1 MQTMTADSLT
11 ERHRALWDV
20 WLDKYVNRLI
30 TDVADV
36 TDVTNADNTRRCV
49 MNSTNPRYQHFY
61 FISLICSY
69 SLLRPIGE
77 AEYCDEH
84 VRLSLSLSVCVCLST
99 IIWDDGS
106 CSCYVY

>member
-1 MQTMTADSLT
+1 MVMFCMQTMTADSLT

-36 TDVTNADNTRRCV
+36 TDVTNADNARRCV
-49 MNSTNPRYQHFY
+49 MNSTNPRYRHFY

-69 SLLRPIGE
+69 SLLRPHWRSG
-77 AEYCDEH
+77 
-84 VRLSLSLSVCVCLST
+84 VL
-99 IIWDDGS
+99 
-106 CSCYVY
+106 